1 MSEKGGCWH
10 GIKTDIL
17 RIIYFIFH
25 VLNLKSVLVFFTV
38 APTSFDE
45 THGLNHFAALARN
58 LSSGWLVL
66 HNMVKAVVQHR
77 RLSVAVF
84 KKKGSLSIKNE
95 INIVIIL
102 IEFFISTN
110 HEFSQIA
117 LLQVYTLAHQDFST
131 LILFKQ
137 HKIEINFLM
146 WDPLVNN
153 ISKYNSSI
161 SNVLSVS
168 GSPEKLNSRRKY
180 ITYSWLGFGNHMVRW
195 WGFQSNQVI
204 KPIKEKV

>member
-1 MSEKGGCWH
+1 
-10 GIKTDIL
+10 
-17 RIIYFIFH
+17 
-25 VLNLKSVLVFFTV
+25 
-38 APTSFDE
+38 
-45 THGLNHFAALARN
+45 
-58 LSSGWLVL
+58 
-66 HNMVKAVVQHR
+66 MVKAVVQHR

-84 KKKGSLSIKNE
+84 KKKRSLSIKNE

-146 WDPLVNN
+146 
-153 ISKYNSSI
+153 
-161 SNVLSVS
+161 
-168 GSPEKLNSRRKY
+168 
-180 ITYSWLGFGNHMVRW
+180 
-195 WGFQSNQVI
+195 
-204 KPIKEKV
+204 